1 MSLSSVPDAFYETL
15 SDDQLVKWIP
25 WLHTHA
31 ANLRA
36 EADRIDATITRLQ
49 LAKAKTKR

>member
-1 MSLSSVPDAFYETL
+1 MSLRDVPDNFYDTL
-15 SDDQLVKWIP
+15 SDEQLVKWIP

-31 ANLRA
+31 AQLRA

-49 LAKAKTKR
+49 LAKAKKR